1 MQGFTFG
8 TEIATIELRSVEIF
22 YAIRRILIDVT
33 EIGEGHDLKE
43 VIIDIKGTASK
54 QRIRR
59 GLSKR

>member
-1 MQGFTFG
+1 VQGFTFG
-8 TEIATIELRSVEIF
+8 TEFATIELRSVETF

-33 EIGEGHDLKE
+33 EIDEGYDQKE
-43 VIIDIKGTASK
+43 VIIDIKGTTSK